1 MDTIS
6 NRFDLCPGWK
16 FKLGEE
22 PKAWYKG
29 FDDSTWRTVDV
40 PHDWA
45 VEHPFSTSFSS
56 GTGYLPAGTGWYRKT
71 FYLPE
76 ALRTGRV
83 FVTFDGIYNNSM
95 VWCNSYYLGKRPYG
109 YTRIVYDITDFVC
122 FGDSPNVLAVK
133 VNHRDVADSRWYTGS
148 GITRK
153 VTVTVKDPV
162 HIVNDGIF
170 ISTES
175 ISNDMA
181 QISVET
187 SLVNETRDDMMLT
200 VRHTLYDGNRPVA
213 ESQESYEALAGGG
226 IQCRQILNVPQPR
239 LWSTD
244 EPKLYTCITEL
255 LREGKVYDREKTVV
269 GIRSFFFDANRGFFL
284 NGKNMKL
291 KGVCVHHDAGCLGA
305 AVTKNVWKRRLAA
318 LKEMGCNAIR
328 MSHNP
333 HMPELY
339 DLCDEMG
346 FLVIDEAFDEWEGV
360 KNKWVQGHNVYPPA
374 HFGYYEDF
382 PQWHEADLTE
392 MVLRDR
398 NHPSVILWSIGNEI
412 DYPNDPYCHPLF
424 KTATGNNDKNKPIT
438 ERIYDPNRPNAE
450 RLVTI
455 ARKLASIVKKLDAR
469 PVTAALALPELSNIT
484 GLSACLDVVGYN
496 YKEELYETDHQKYPG
511 MVILGTENTKGLK
524 EWQTVM
530 EHEFISGQFL
540 WTGIDFLGETQGWPS
555 HGSHSGLL
563 DLAGFKKP
571 AFFFRKSLW
580 CEEPMAELFTAPPER
595 DHKAYLDS
603 LLVTPAWIGRPGL
616 EVCVICFTNCVEA
629 ELWVNGRSA
638 GKRTMY
644 ESTEGFLVWKVPY
657 EKGEIRVTATHAN
670 GRVCERSLKSI
681 GLASEIRLTCEES
694 MDSCDP
700 SDILHVVATIADSDG
715 NTVHAA
721 DNEIHITVKGAVL
734 KGLENGN
741 LEDTTPYACIYRKAY
756 NGRLLIYIK
765 PDGTADTVTV
775 TASAQGLKTA
785 GIAIPITH

>member
-1 MDTIS
+1 M
-6 NRFDLCPGWK
+6 
-16 FKLGEE
+16 
-22 PKAWYKG
+22 
-29 FDDSTWRTVDV
+29 DV

-187 SLVNETRDDMMLT
+187 SLVNETRDDMILT
-200 VRHTLYDGNRPVA
+200 VRHTLYDGNRPAA

-346 FLVIDEAFDEWEGV
+346 FLVIDEAFDEWE
-360 KNKWVQGHNVYPPA
+360 
-374 HFGYYEDF
+374 
-382 PQWHEADLTE
+382 
-392 MVLRDR
+392 
-398 NHPSVILWSIGNEI
+398 
-412 DYPNDPYCHPLF
+412 
-424 KTATGNNDKNKPIT
+424 
-438 ERIYDPNRPNAE
+438 
-450 RLVTI
+450 
-455 ARKLASIVKKLDAR
+455 
-469 PVTAALALPELSNIT
+469 
-484 GLSACLDVVGYN
+484 
-496 YKEELYETDHQKYPG
+496 
-511 MVILGTENTKGLK
+511 
-524 EWQTVM
+524 
-530 EHEFISGQFL
+530 
-540 WTGIDFLGETQGWPS
+540 
-555 HGSHSGLL
+555 
-563 DLAGFKKP
+563 
-571 AFFFRKSLW
+571 
-580 CEEPMAELFTAPPER
+580 
-595 DHKAYLDS
+595 
-603 LLVTPAWIGRPGL
+603 IGRASCR
-616 EVCVICFTNCVEA
+616 E
-629 ELWVNGRSA
+629 
-638 GKRTMY
+638 
-644 ESTEGFLVWKVPY
+644 
-657 EKGEIRVTATHAN
+657 RV
-670 GRVCERSLKSI
+670 
-681 GLASEIRLTCEES
+681 
-694 MDSCDP
+694 
-700 SDILHVVATIADSDG
+700 
-715 NTVHAA
+715 
-721 DNEIHITVKGAVL
+721 
-734 KGLENGN
+734 
-741 LEDTTPYACIYRKAY
+741 YAC
-756 NGRLLIYIK
+756 
-765 PDGTADTVTV
+765 V
-775 TASAQGLKTA
+775 
-785 GIAIPITH
+785 